1 MFVIELLA
9 KIFKI
14 LRSEESP
21 NQIAAGFV
29 MGMIIGLT
37 PLLALHNFILIIL
50 IIILKVNMASAI
62 FAFAIFSGLAYLFDP
77 LFHSLGYYL
86 LVDIGALQNLWTLL
100 YSSPLIS
107 LSRYNN
113 TVVIGSFVVAIL
125 LVLPVFPSIKYFVLY
140 YRKYIDPK
148 LQKLKI
154 VQAVKGSKFYSIY
167 DKIKGMGE

>member
-37 PLLALHNFILIIL
+37 PLLALHNVILIIL
-50 IIILKVNMASAI
+50 IIILKVNMAPAI

-77 LFHSLGYYL
+77 LFHSLGYIL
-86 LVDIGALQNLWTLL
+86 LVDVGALQNLWTLL
-100 YSSPLIS
+100 YSYPLIS

-113 TVVIGSFVVAIL
+113 TVVIGSFIVAIL
-125 LVLPVFPSIKYFVLY
+125 LVVHFSEESYGRISVGTT
-140 YRKYIDPK
+140 IC
-148 LQKLKI
+148 Q
-154 VQAVKGSKFYSIY
+154 
-167 DKIKGMGE
+167 